1 MTPRTSRPIPASSR
15 QRVRSALVVGLAEQ
29 LTERE
34 WQIMAT
40 VNRLRLVTGRQLE
53 RLHFTGLSGKSR
65 SVVRWRVLKR
75 LVGWQV
81 LAPLPRRVGGGLR
94 GSGQLAYALD
104 TAGERLLRL
113 RRNLRQDEQRIRRP
127 GQPGERFVGHT
138 LAVSELYVSL
148 IERSRLDGYRVDE
161 FLAEPAA
168 WWPNG
173 VGGWMKPDAYVALST
188 ADVTDH
194 WWIEVDLATEAVPTL
209 RGKFLAYT
217 DFANQ
222 GQLGPGGVVPRV
234 LVTVPSEYRHQT
246 MSRVVEGLPTP
257 ADQLV
262 LVTLHEA
269 AVDAVT
275 AALLASDD
283 GPEGVDQS

>member
-1 MTPRTSRPIPASSR
+1 MKPRASRPIPASGR
-15 QRVRSALVVGLAEQ
+15 QRVRSALVVGLAEE

-34 WQIMAT
+34 WQIMET

-113 RRNLRQDEQRIRRP
+113 RRNLRHDEHRIRRP
-127 GQPGERFVGHT
+127 GTPGERFVQHT
-138 LAVSELYVSL
+138 LIISELYVQL
-148 IERSRLDGYRVDE
+148 IERSRTDDFTVEE

-173 VGGWMKPDAYVALST
+173 AGGWMKPDASLT
-188 ADVTDH
+188 LCTEDVTDH

-217 DFANQ
+217 DFANR
-222 GQLGPGGVVPRV
+222 GQLGPGDVLPRI
-234 LVTVPSEYRHQT
+234 LVTVPTDYRHEVMQ
-246 MSRVVEGLPTP
+246 RVVAGLPEP
-257 ADQLV
+257 ADEL
-262 LVTLHEA
+262 LTITLHQT
-269 AVDAVT
+269 AVAT
-275 AALLASDD
+275 LAAALHTPDD
-283 GPEGVDQS
+283 GAYE